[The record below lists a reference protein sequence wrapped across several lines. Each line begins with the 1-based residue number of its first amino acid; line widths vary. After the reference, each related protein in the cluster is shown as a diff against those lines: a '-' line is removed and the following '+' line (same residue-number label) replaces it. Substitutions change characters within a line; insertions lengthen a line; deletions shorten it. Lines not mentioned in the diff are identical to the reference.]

1 MKFAAIVVN
10 KRIWGGIEPL
20 KLAFSTQVT
29 HNQLNL
35 TYNYNFR
42 KNVKTETILI
52 GVQKIVWLV
61 KQPLDLAKKK
71 TQ

>member
-1 MKFAAIVVN
+1 
-10 KRIWGGIEPL
+10 
-20 KLAFSTQVT
+20 VT

-35 TYNYNFR
+35 AYNYNFR